1 MAVGILYVLI
11 CELGHFMLAS
21 FFGMVAWLLMT
32 VAYKWLYAGA
42 EATQS
47 DSGSG
52 PITRAIMSNSG
63 LLIFMMAISV
73 GVLSHV
79 LEDYYI
85 NIV

>member
-1 MAVGILYVLI
+1 MAVGILYILM

-32 VAYKWLYAGA
+32 VAYKWMYSGV
-42 EATQS
+42 EASQ
-47 DSGSG
+47 SGSGAG

-63 LLIFMMAISV
+63 SLIFMMAITV
-73 GVLSHV
+73 GLLSHV

-85 NIV
+85 SIV